1 MHRSNS
7 SIRRRNEAS
16 SKKIHIT
23 SDDTE
28 DVSDDKSL
36 YLRTMILLKKL
47 CGSYK
52 LLATFTLAVFILQI
66 LVGISF
72 FNTVSHRISPNSS
85 PQEAPAKQEARKQFP
100 NTKES
105 HQTNNVTLP
114 CSLTSKQS
122 KEAVSAINR
131 ASSAQCKDDIANL
144 VCSIHNGKVYPESL
158 PRYCKSKVDPD
169 RAGEHEGCF
178 QDSFNQR
185 LFQGDMIKFKPDNSP
200 QKCQEHCLANG
211 FIFAGVQYGLE
222 CFCGNS
228 LPQDK
233 NLSSE
238 KCNMTCTGDSSL
250 TCGGYLTMNIYSTG
264 HIPLVPPKI
273 GTVGEVTGSKV
284 KIVYLLTIAGR
295 ASRQVHR
302 LVKQI
307 YSPHHYIL
315 VHVDS
320 RQEFMFREV
329 SKLSTKLP
337 NLRVM
342 KTRFSTIWGGA
353 SLLTMLLAAMKE
365 LLEMSDWTDWDF
377 VLNLSES
384 DYPVK
389 TQKELV
395 EFLTNNRES
404 NFVKGHGR
412 EPDRFIKK
420 QGLDKTFYE
429 CDTHM
434 WRLGDRTL
442 PSGVQ
447 IDGGSDWICLN
458 RQFANYVVY
467 SQDEL
472 VSGLKTLFKY
482 TLLPAESFFHTVL
495 RNSAFCQSYIDN
507 NLHLTNWKRKQGCKC
522 QYKHIVDWCGC
533 SPNDFLPEDWA
544 KIESSRNRQ
553 IFFARKFEPIVHQ
566 GIINKVQEWS
576 TNVTIEETESKRSY
590 WQNIYHS
597 DDSKHDLDPTSL
609 ENFFSDTILK
619 YSNGKLEYQTVKT
632 LTVFSYDNLYNA
644 TLALIEVK
652 KDNSEEVFDVEVI
665 FRYIPKQKFSENYR
679 NRINNAGVGT
689 NFDPKELVFRN
700 YVNLIT
706 QDSKLSVKVHF
717 STEEANAEEIQ
728 FGWFDPNKSLVQETK
743 LKFNKTSLIEGV
755 SPKLNTPLQPGIWSI
770 VATKNRE
777 FLYSEKFLVVSSH
790 KNQIAQ
796 NLPISSDT
804 SDTFYNFLSEENEDD
819 LVGENDGLVKHFFQ
833 VDGVCAD
840 TKAISSL
847 PKCQETSWS
856 TLFPDAKSEIIGVD
870 PQTGNLI

>member
-1 MHRSNS
+1 M
-7 SIRRRNEAS
+7 
-16 SKKIHIT
+16 
-23 SDDTE
+23 
-28 DVSDDKSL
+28 
-36 YLRTMILLKKL
+36 
-47 CGSYK
+47 
-52 LLATFTLAVFILQI
+52 
-66 LVGISF
+66 
-72 FNTVSHRISPNSS
+72 
-85 PQEAPAKQEARKQFP
+85 
-100 NTKES
+100 
-105 HQTNNVTLP
+105 
-114 CSLTSKQS
+114 
-122 KEAVSAINR
+122 
-131 ASSAQCKDDIANL
+131 
-144 VCSIHNGKVYPESL
+144 
-158 PRYCKSKVDPD
+158 
-169 RAGEHEGCF
+169 
-178 QDSFNQR
+178 
-185 LFQGDMIKFKPDNSP
+185 
-200 QKCQEHCLANG
+200 
-211 FIFAGVQYGLE
+211 
-222 CFCGNS
+222 
-228 LPQDK
+228 
-233 NLSSE
+233 
-238 KCNMTCTGDSSL
+238 
-250 TCGGYLTMNIYSTG
+250 
-264 HIPLVPPKI
+264 
-273 GTVGEVTGSKV
+273 
-284 KIVYLLTIAGR
+284 
-295 ASRQVHR
+295 
-302 LVKQI
+302 
-307 YSPHHYIL
+307 
-315 VHVDS
+315 
-320 RQEFMFREV
+320 
-329 SKLSTKLP
+329 
-337 NLRVM
+337 
-342 KTRFSTIWGGA
+342 
-353 SLLTMLLAAMKE
+353 
-365 LLEMSDWTDWDF
+365 
-377 VLNLSES
+377 
-384 DYPVK
+384 
-389 TQKELV
+389 
-395 EFLTNNRES
+395 
-404 NFVKGHGR
+404 
-412 EPDRFIKK
+412 
-420 QGLDKTFYE
+420 
-429 CDTHM
+429 
-434 WRLGDRTL
+434 
-442 PSGVQ
+442 
-447 IDGGSDWICLN
+447 
-458 RQFANYVVY
+458 
-467 SQDEL
+467 
-472 VSGLKTLFKY
+472 
-482 TLLPAESFFHTVL
+482 
-495 RNSAFCQSYIDN
+495 
-507 NLHLTNWKRKQGCKC
+507 
-522 QYKHIVDWCGC
+522 DWCGC

-544 KIESSRNRQ
+544 KIESSRSRQ

-652 KDNSEEVFDVEVI
+652 KDNSEEVFNVEVK